1 MISEERSLVQRFT
14 YTCGSM
20 WYFLCTFWLVFRNK
34 HLHVFLVLN
43 ETVRNICDCLV
54 VTSYICGVTI
64 LKQAILI
71 RLNRFVN
78 LIGQTIAEFVS
89 TDSYSWFYIFISEV
103 TVCFFAPDKFLL
115 LTSVTLVACTAGAH
129 SQ

>member
-1 MISEERSLVQRFT
+1 MVRCDIFCVHSD
-14 YTCGSM
+14 
-20 WYFLCTFWLVFRNK
+20 LCFRNK
-34 HLHVFLVLN
+34 HLHIFLVLN

-78 LIGQTIAEFVS
+78 LTGQTIAEFVS

-103 TVCFFAPDKFLL
+103 TVCFFCAGQVSTSYECHFSCLHGRRS
-115 LTSVTLVACTAGAH
+115 LTIIK
-129 SQ
+129 